1 MQQFALSVQHSRT
14 VSAQK
19 RLPCTACFIGT
30 APPTARRPSARG
42 ASRRGPSHLHRGR
55 SAPSFQPRGW
65 AGVRPGSMRQWP
77 TSTKSSTHTGAAS
90 VCQRT
95 PMRSS
100 SNGVLSTESY
110 ENKSTNG
117 SNHGATAI
125 LPLPNSHLF
134 EIHCGVFQ
142 LYPTGNCPYTSV
154 RRVAHSI
161 LFFGVGKDTLNRF
174 FS

>member
-65 AGVRPGSMRQWP
+65 AGVRPGSMRQLP
-77 TSTKSSTHTGAAS
+77 TSTKSSTHTGAAQS
-90 VCQRT
+90 VKEPQCVQAATGFFPPNRT
-95 PMRSS
+95 KTNRQ
-100 SNGVLSTESY
+100 TEAITGQQPSFHFRIAIFLRFIAAY
-110 ENKSTNG
+110 FSFTQQV
-117 SNHGATAI
+117 TARI
-125 LPLPNSHLF
+125 P
-134 EIHCGVFQ
+134 
-142 LYPTGNCPYTSV
+142 
-154 RRVAHSI
+154 R
-161 LFFGVGKDTLNRF
+161 
-174 FS
+174 